1 MVFGRGGFAGRL
13 IIGWIALWPAIGAA
27 EPPPVS
33 DPEPHARVEYEVPFG
48 PSPRHRVTPTVQLA
62 PFSFDAI
69 GIGKRGVE
77 YRSTLSLRRREIPF
91 RVWGGRKHKQPAL
104 GIEFEKRS
112 GTTRFRAGAYGT
124 QKRIGLAIRIRY

>member
-1 MVFGRGGFAGRL
+1 MVLGRGGLSGRL
-13 IIGWIALWPAIGAA
+13 IIGWIALWPVAGSA
-27 EPPPVS
+27 EPASVPDPITPHLEHVAPVS
-33 DPEPHARVEYEVPFG
+33 
-48 PSPRHRVTPTVQLA
+48 PSPRHRVTPMLQLA

-69 GIGKRGVE
+69 GIGKRGIE

-112 GTTRFRAGAYGT
+112 GATRIRAGAYGT
-124 QKRIGLAIRIRY
+124 QERIGLAIRIRY